1 MIREDQ
7 YAGLIMSHKSLQNQ
21 FAEMKK
27 RAETAETRAGSRWN
41 QYESERQSHAFS
53 SRTGNHALELL
64 KRWIE
69 WARAH
74 GHENG
79 ILDDSR
85 EFMKRASFPLDTQS
99 MPSEMRET
107 HIEVFAQEGDPSFIC
122 GGVGH
127 ITSRMIDEIEKDLD
141 ENRTD
146 WFNKGNGRYLFT
158 ATREEATPESP
169 AYFDLGFVSFLP
181 LPNV

>member
-7 YAGLIMSHKSLQNQ
+7 YAGLVMSHKSLQNQ

-107 HIEVFAQEGDPSFIC
+107 HIEVFAQEGDPSFIYEDT
-122 GGVGH
+122 GLPPTGNIFWTTLANIWGA
-127 ITSRMIDEIEKDLD
+127 ITVTFD
-141 ENRTD
+141 
-146 WFNKGNGRYLFT
+146 GRL
-158 ATREEATPESP
+158 ALVLLSHRK
-169 AYFDLGFVSFLP
+169 
-181 LPNV
+181 